1 MSFHV
6 LLPELLLTAVGLAAL
21 VSGFFVKRGRTVGI
35 ASLAALTV
43 AGAIVAVQLAPWIA
57 VGPLEQVTRP
67 VDVAG
72 GVLRL
77 DAFANLFRLLLVL
90 VTFII
95 VAVSFRYL
103 QGRPNQGEYHALLL
117 LSTVGMMGVV
127 AAMDLVVLFIALEV
141 AALTT
146 YALVAYNKADV
157 RGAEAAAKYFIVGA
171 FSSAW
176 FLFGISLVYGVAG
189 TTRFPGVAD
198 AVAANPTDPALLLAV
213 GMTIVGLGF
222 KIVAVPF
229 HMWVPDV
236 YEGAPEPVTAFLA
249 SSSQKIGFAAIFK
262 IFLVGL
268 LAARAQWDLA
278 VGLLAIAT
286 MTVGNAL
293 ALRQDNV
300 KRMLAYS
307 SVAQTGYVL
316 MALPVAGAFALTN
329 SGHPEVVADAARLG
343 LAGGVFHIVTHA
355 FMKGGAFLVVAALTA
370 VGVGEALVSYKGL
383 GKRNFFLAMSMAI
396 FLLALTGIP
405 PLSGFASKFVLFS
418 SAVNASQVVPGA
430 DWLLWLAVAAVINSA
445 VSLYYYVRVVKVM
458 FIDEG
463 PDQPVEVGL
472 GAKVA
477 VGVAVVLTVLMG
489 TILIAPTLDA
499 SMAAAAALL

>member
-1 MSFHV
+1 MSLHALV
-6 LLPELLLTAVGLAAL
+6 PELMLTVFGLAAL
-21 VSGFFVKRGRTVGI
+21 VGGFYTERGREIGI
-35 ASLAALTV
+35 ASL
-43 AGAIVAVQLAPWIA
+43 IVLGLASVIVFVQLVPWIA
-57 VGPLEQVTRP
+57 VGPLEMLTE
-67 VDVAG
+67 DTIGA

-77 DAFANLFRLLLVL
+77 DAFAHLFRLLLVL

-95 VAVSFRYL
+95 VSVSFRYL
-103 QGRPNQGEYHALLL
+103 EGKPNQGEYYALLL
-117 LSTVGMMGVV
+117 ISTVGMMGVV
-127 AAMDLVVLFIALEV
+127 AAMDLIVLFITLEV

-146 YALVAYNKADV
+146 YALAAYNKGDT

-189 TTRFPGVAD
+189 STRFGAIQSAIAATPG
-198 AVAANPTDPALLLAV
+198 DPALLLAI

-222 KIVAVPF
+222 KILAAPF

-249 SSSQKIGFAAIFK
+249 SSSQKIGFAAVFK
-262 IFLVGL
+262 IFLIGL

-278 VGLLAIAT
+278 VGLLAVAT
-286 MTVGNAL
+286 MTAGNLL
-293 ALRQDNV
+293 ALNQDNI

-316 MALPVAGAFALTN
+316 MALPVAGVFAIGATQA
-329 SGHPEVVADAARLG
+329 GQLG

-355 FMKGGAFLVVAALTA
+355 FMKGGAFIVVAALTT
-370 VGVGEALVSYKGL
+370 VGVGEALISYKGL
-383 GKRNFFLAMSMAI
+383 ANRNFFLAASLAV

-418 SAVNASQVVPGA
+418 SAVNASQVVAGM
-430 DWLLWLAVAAVINSA
+430 DWLLWLAIAGVINSA
-445 VSLYYYVRVVKVM
+445 VSLYYYVRVIKYM
-458 FIDEG
+458 FVDEG
-463 PDQPVEVGL
+463 PDADLEVPL

-477 VGVAVVLTVLMG
+477 VGVAVAFTIVMG
-489 TILIAPTLDA
+489 IIVAPFLDA
-499 SMAAAAALL
+499 SLAAAGALL